1 MTKLEK
7 TNTNDSALA
16 PVSEPRFDPFQMLTQ
31 AVEKGASVETME
43 RLLDMRRELKTEQA
57 REAYY
62 SALAGFQAEC
72 PIIQKTKEVK
82 IKGEVRYRYAPLESI
97 IKQVGPLLQ
106 KHGFSYKFKTIPGQN
121 EVKICCDAYH
131 KDGYADDSC
140 FSIPIDEGAFM
151 SDAQKAGSASTF
163 AKRYAFCNVFGISTG
178 DEDNDGA
185 DAGRHQVDEGVL
197 YRRFTQQMK
206 TVMDNIDTVLT
217 IKRALAEGELD
228 VAAEAWGEVCTDM
241 AVYQNLAV
249 APTKG
254 GCFDLTEKKLMGSDE
269 FREALAKYREG
280 MAKHEV

>member
-1 MTKLEK
+1 MSKSELTNINDTPLEPV
-7 TNTNDSALA
+7 LA
-16 PVSEPRFDPFQMLTQ
+16 FDPFAMLSQ
-31 AVEKGASVETME
+31 AVDKGASVETME
-43 RLLDMRRELKTEQA
+43 RLLDMRRELKQERA
-57 REAYY
+57 REMFFA
-62 SALAGFQAEC
+62 SLADFQADC
-72 PIIQKTKEVK
+72 PVIKKDKDVMVKGTK
-82 IKGEVRYRYAPLESI
+82 RYSYAPLESI
-97 IKQVGPLLQ
+97 IKQVGPILQ
-106 KHGFSYKFKTIPGQN
+106 KHGFSYTFKTVPGSD

-131 KDGYADDSC
+131 IGGYAQDSC
-140 FSIPIDEGAFM
+140 FSIPIDQGSFM

-197 YRRFTQQMK
+197 YRRFSQQMK

-217 IKRALAEGELD
+217 IKRALAEGEMD

-241 AVYQNLAV
+241 AVYQDLAV

-254 GCFDLTEKKLMGSDE
+254 GCFDLSEKKLMGSDE